1 MCIDYRAL
9 NEVVGGSHSLP
20 KVLRMKELFAISG
33 TERQSYNRCTRN
45 TEELELWLKMAMKVI
60 RYIESARKR
69 LVYP

>member
-1 MCIDYRAL
+1 
-9 NEVVGGSHSLP
+9 
-20 KVLRMKELFAISG
+20 MKELFAISG